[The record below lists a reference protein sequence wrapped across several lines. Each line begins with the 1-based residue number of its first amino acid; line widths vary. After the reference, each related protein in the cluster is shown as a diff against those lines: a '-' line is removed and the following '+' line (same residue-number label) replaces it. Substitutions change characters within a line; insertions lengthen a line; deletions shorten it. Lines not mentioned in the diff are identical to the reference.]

1 MEALQKIQDFFTTL
15 SKKEFQ
21 QYTALGAGI
30 LTLLILFSVYRYTT
44 TIRRLKKEIA
54 ALNKVRGDEL
64 KDLLTRYELVKKQQ
78 AEVETMLAKNPNFK
92 IKEFLDT
99 VMNKVNIIQYKAK
112 DPQFSQ
118 QDLDNGYTENQLYVS
133 FANITTQH
141 ICELLYALEQEERVY
156 IKQVELYKSELSK
169 TINANITV
177 ATLQA
182 KQETGGEA

>member
-1 MEALQKIQDFFTTL
+1 MEALQKIQTFFTTL

-21 QYTALGAGI
+21 QYTAIGAGV
-30 LTLLILFSVYRYTT
+30 LALLMGFAIYRYMT
-44 TIRRLKKEIA
+44 TISRLKKEVGTINR
-54 ALNKVRGDEL
+54 LRGEDI
-64 KDLLTRYELVKKQQ
+64 KDLLTRYELVKQQQ
-78 AEVETMLAKNPNFK
+78 AEVESMLAKDPNFK

-141 ICELLYALEQEERVY
+141 ICELLYALEQNERVY

-182 KQETGGEA
+182 KLETGGE